1 MFEMLW
7 INSRGGGGVGVCV
20 QKSKY
25 LMQIPGIKG
34 NVIIIL
40 SYPPRNNGNA
50 RLKKG
55 KAWNLYLINNKEDV
69 VVFLGLFLYVFLE
82 ESLLKKISLQNVKHW
97 YLIIH
102 TWSDKAIKG
111 TVVRRKLQV
120 MQYAKNDKLFLYN
133 IHF

>member
-1 MFEMLW
+1 
-7 INSRGGGGVGVCV
+7 
-20 QKSKY
+20 
-25 LMQIPGIKG
+25 MQIPGIKG

-69 VVFLGLFLYVFLE
+69 VVFLGLFLYGFLE

-120 MQYAKNDKLFLYN
+120 LQYAKNDKLFLYN